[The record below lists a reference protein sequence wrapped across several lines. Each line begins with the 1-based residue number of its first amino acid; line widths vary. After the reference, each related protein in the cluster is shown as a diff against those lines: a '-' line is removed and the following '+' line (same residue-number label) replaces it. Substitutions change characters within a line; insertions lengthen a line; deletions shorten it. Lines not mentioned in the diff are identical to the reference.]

1 MKEWNREPFSFSST
15 DGVHEIAATLYL
27 PEQEPVGVIQLV
39 HGMMDHSGRY
49 LELARAMTEAGF
61 AFVGMDLPGHGD
73 SVKDPSERGFFAEKG
88 GVDLLVADVLRCNER
103 IHARFSDL
111 PVVLFAHSM
120 GSFVG
125 RIFAER
131 YPDAIDGIIAS
142 GTAGRMPAAS
152 FGIVFTNFLSLFRG
166 KRHRSGFVAKVAFMG
181 YLKRFSKEEGA
192 CAWISRDDKINRAL
206 EADPR
211 CQFIF
216 TLSGY
221 RDLFYM
227 VRHLGRKQ
235 HDRSYPK
242 NLPTLLLGG
251 TMDPVGAYGEGVRQV
266 YSRLGA
272 EGVDPLDILLY
283 EGVRHEAFSDTE
295 REKIFGDLV
304 AWLRT
309 AVLKEERE
317 DA

>member
-1 MKEWNREPFSFSST
+1 MKEWKREPFSFPSN

-27 PEQEPVGVIQLV
+27 PEGEPRGVIQLV

-49 LELARAMTEAGF
+49 LELANAMLEGGF

-88 GVDLLVADVLRCNER
+88 GVDLLLSDVLRCNGR
-103 IHARFSDL
+103 IRARFPHL

-125 RIFAER
+125 RILAER
-131 YPDAIDGIIAS
+131 HPEALDGIIVS

-152 FGIVFTNFLSLFRG
+152 FGIVFTSVLSLFRG

-192 CAWISRDDKINRAL
+192 CAWISRDDGINRAL

-227 VRHLGRKQ
+227 VRHLGRRI
-235 HDRSYPK
+235 HDKSYPK

-266 YSRLGA
+266 YSRLSA
-272 EGVDPLDILLY
+272 EGVAPLDILLY
-283 EGVRHEAFSDTE
+283 EGVRHEAFSDTD
-295 REKIFGDLV
+295 REAIFGDLV
-304 AWLRT
+304 AWLNAT
-309 AVLKEERE
+309 VLKKESA